1 MQNMYFVLTI
11 VNRSDNKDFVE
22 FFDKNQVNNIYSMP
36 AHGTASASV
45 LDLLGIAR
53 SEKTIH
59 FSLLVHSKMKRVL
72 AHLTSDMLI
81 DLPGKGIAL
90 AIPLS
95 SIASR
100 DALNYFHDEDASANE
115 TQKSASESEDKK
127 MNNTELI
134 VVICEN
140 GHTDLIMDAAREAG
154 ARGGTVTHAKGTG
167 SQYTAKFLG
176 LSIAEE
182 KEIIYIVS
190 TTDQKQ
196 PIMKAIMAKAGGA
209 SEAHAVVFSLPVS
222 DTAGLRLFDN
232 KNE

>member
-11 VNRSDNKDFVE
+11 VNRSDNKEFIE
-22 FFDKNQVNNIYSMP
+22 FFDKNHVNNIYSMP
-36 AHGTASASV
+36 AHGTASDSV
-45 LDLLGIAR
+45 LDLLGIAK
-53 SEKTIH
+53 SEKTVH
-59 FSLLVHSKMKRVL
+59 FSLLVRSKMKRML
-72 AHLTSDMLI
+72 SRLTSDMLI
-81 DLPGKGIAL
+81 DLPGRGIAL

-100 DALNYFHDEDASANE
+100 DALNYYHDEDAPESAKN
-115 TQKSASESEDKK
+115 TDNESEDKK

-134 VVICEN
+134 VVICEKGN
-140 GHTDLIMDAAREAG
+140 TDLIMDAAREAG

-190 TTDQKQ
+190 TTENKQ

>member
-11 VNRSDNKDFVE
+11 VNRSDNKDFVD

-36 AHGTASASV
+36 AHGTASDSM
-45 LDLLGIAR
+45 LDLLGIAK

-59 FSLLVHSKMKRVL
+59 FSLLVRSKMKKVL
-72 AHLTSDMLI
+72 SRLTTDMLI
-81 DLPGKGIAL
+81 DLPSRGIAL

-100 DALNYFHDEDASANE
+100 DALNYFHDEDAPQSANKN
-115 TQKSASESEDKK
+115 TDNESEDKK

-134 VVICEN
+134 VVICEK

-167 SQYTAKFLG
+167 SQYTEKFLG

-190 TTDQKQ
+190 TTEKKQ
-196 PIMKAIMAKAGGA
+196 PIMKEIMAKAGGA
-209 SEAHAVVFSLPVS
+209 SPAHAVVFSLPVS

-232 KNE
+232 KED